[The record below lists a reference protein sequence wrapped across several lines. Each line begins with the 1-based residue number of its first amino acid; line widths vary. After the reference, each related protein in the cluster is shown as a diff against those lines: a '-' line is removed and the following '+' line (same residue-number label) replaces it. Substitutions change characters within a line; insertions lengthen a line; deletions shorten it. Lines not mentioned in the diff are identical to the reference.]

1 MRCLIAIL
9 VLIVFSLA
17 KVHAASSFRVIFYP
31 DYMQVDIPEG
41 HEQVNAV
48 FIENKMIGH
57 LRSKIINEK
66 GEILGQV
73 SLRKGDFAE
82 IHHSFSKTERVQVV
96 PLVPSLQEAVLQLG
110 MADYEIPAK
119 R

>member
-1 MRCLIAIL
+1 MRCLIVILLAI
-9 VLIVFSLA
+9 IFSAA
-17 KVHAASSFRVIFYP
+17 KVQAASSFRVIFYP
-31 DYMQVDIPEG
+31 DYMQVDAPEG
-41 HEQVNAV
+41 SEQASSV

-73 SLRKGDFAE
+73 SLKKGDFAE
-82 IHHSFSKTERVQVV
+82 IAHNFTQNERVQVI
-96 PLVPSLQEAVLQLG
+96 PLVPSLQEAILQLG

>member
-1 MRCLIAIL
+1 MII
-9 VLIVFSLA
+9 FSLA
-17 KVHAASSFRVIFYP
+17 KVHAASAFRVIFYP
-31 DYMQVDIPEG
+31 DYMQVDAPEG
-41 HEQVNAV
+41 REQATSV

-73 SLRKGDFAE
+73 SLKKGDFAE
-82 IHHSFSKTERVQVV
+82 IPHHFSQAEKIQVI
-96 PLVPSLQEAVLQLG
+96 PLVPSLQEAILQLG